1 MKRDPNAPPDP
12 PGTGS
17 QRGSVLLLLVVI
29 GAVAMALVV
38 QVGRLGAHAV
48 AQARAEAAADAAA
61 LAAADA
67 LALGRGADAAVAVA
81 VETAAANGARLDP
94 ARCDCTGRVVTV
106 EVTVGGE
113 PAGSSRSVRIAG
125 FVGTATARARAEIRP
140 HFDVFAR

>member
-1 MKRDPNAPPDP
+1 MKGDPDRRPGAP
-12 PGTGS
+12 GEGS
-17 QRGSVLLLLVVI
+17 QRGSVFLLLVAV
-29 GAVAMALVV
+29 GAVAMALVI
-38 QVGRLGAHAV
+38 QVGRVGAHAV
-48 AQARAEAAADAAA
+48 AQARAEVAADAAA

-67 LALGRGADAAVAVA
+67 LALGWGAEAAVAAA

-106 EVTVGGE
+106 EVTVGDE
-113 PAGSSRSVRIAG
+113 PGDSSASVRIAG

>member
-1 MKRDPNAPPDP
+1 MSDDANPSGGPPRI
-12 PGTGS
+12 GA

-48 AQARAEAAADAAA
+48 AQARADAAADAAA

-67 LALGRGADAAVAVA
+67 LALGRGADAAVAAA

-94 ARCDCTGRVVTV
+94 DRCDCTGRLVTV
-106 EVTVGGE
+106 EVTVDGE
-113 PAGSSRSVRIAG
+113 PTGSSGSVRIAG

-140 HFDVFAR
+140 NFDVFAR